1 MGANRWKLQF
11 SENAYPPGDVHTDSN
26 RCVGSTIR
34 AVLKTEITCDKH
46 LYVWPSVTSV
56 AASAHADAEAWQTKK
71 NTAAAMDNT
80 TVHQAG

>member
-1 MGANRWKLQF
+1 VEAAILRKRLPTRGRAHGQEPL
-11 SENAYPPGDVHTDSN
+11 
-26 RCVGSTIR
+26 VGSTIR